1 MAAAPNGPLAR
12 RTQGERS
19 ASSRALILNAAVE
32 LLVESGYA
40 GTTTVTIQ
48 ERAGVSRGR
57 LLHHFPSREA
67 VLVAASQHLAGERIA
82 EMEQWVTQSSYG
94 RTHGVE
100 RVDRATELL
109 WETFRQPYFWAAMEL
124 WTVARTNDE
133 IRRSLQPEEQRLGTA
148 IEHVVATMFGPV
160 HSSHPAFPETREL
173 LFTSMRG
180 VAITYTL
187 SHRDPVSDPHL
198 PMWRRMARER
208 LGVET
213 GDRSKNSQA

>member
-1 MAAAPNGPLAR
+1 MAAAPNGPVR
-12 RTQGERS
+12 RTQTERR

-32 LLVESGYA
+32 LLVESGYS

-67 VLVAASQHLAGERIA
+67 VLMAASQHLAGERIA
-82 EMEQWVTQSSYG
+82 EMEQWVARSSYG
-94 RTHGVE
+94 RIHGAE

-124 WTVARTNDE
+124 WTVARTNEE
-133 IRRSLQPEEQRLGTA
+133 IRRSLLPEEQRLGTA
-148 IEHVVATMFGPV
+148 IEHVVATMFGPA
-160 HSSHPAFPETREL
+160 HSSHPAFPDTREI

-180 VAITYTL
+180 VAITYAL
-187 SHRDPVSDPHL
+187 SDRDPGADPHL
-198 PMWRRMARER
+198 PMWQRMARGQ
-208 LGVET
+208 LGV
-213 GDRSKNSQA
+213 GHPARPKDSQ

>member
-1 MAAAPNGPLAR
+1 MTAAANGPLR
-12 RTQGERS
+12 RTQTERT

-32 LLVESGYA
+32 LLVEAGYA

-67 VLVAASQHLAGERIA
+67 VLIAASQHLVQERIA
-82 EMEQWVTQSSYG
+82 EMEQWVARSSYG

-124 WTVARTNDE
+124 WTVARTNEE
-133 IRRSLQPEEQRLGTA
+133 IRRSLLPEEQRLGIA

-160 HSSHPAFPETREL
+160 HSSNPAFPDTREL

-187 SHRDPVSDPHL
+187 IDRDPATDPHL
-198 PMWRRMARER
+198 PMWQRMARDR
-208 LGVET
+208 LGVSST
-213 GDRSKNSQA
+213 PRQ

>member
-1 MAAAPNGPLAR
+1 MTAAPNGPVR
-12 RTQGERS
+12 RTQTERS

-57 LLHHFPSREA
+57 LLHHFRSREA

-82 EMEQWVTQSSYG
+82 EMERWVTRSSHG

-109 WETFRQPYFWAAMEL
+109 WETFHQPYFWAAMEL
-124 WTVARTNDE
+124 WTVARTHEE
-133 IRRSLQPEEQRLGTA
+133 IRRSLLPQEQRLGTA

-187 SHRDPVSDPHL
+187 TDRDPESDPHL
-198 PMWRRMARER
+198 PMWQRIAREQ
-208 LGVET
+208 LGVASA
-213 GDRSKNSQA
+213 GHPRNSHT